1 MTTYKELFGK
11 FVQNLSSDPTS
22 TDAEGQIWYNS
33 TSGTFKTAL
42 GSYGAWAAGGNMNT
56 ARRIANGGVGTQT
69 AALAISGSSPGAG
82 AIAAVESY
90 NGTSWTTNP
99 VSVNTGRPD
108 GAASGTQTA
117 ALFFGGAPNYTN
129 TEKWNG
135 TTWTNNPTGL
145 NTGRSDL
152 AASGSGPST
161 ATITFGGYQYTVG
174 PVGLSES
181 WNGSVWTNTPSL
193 NTARDSLTGLGIQTA
208 ALAISGPTG
217 VGTESWNGSSWTASA
232 NVNTAR
238 YDAAAAGTQTSGLF
252 FGGGG
257 TAPGAPVTGAT
268 ELWNGTAWT
277 TNPNSLAT
285 ARRLLGGAGTQTVAI
300 GFGGFTDT
308 VETATTEEWTG
319 STLATRTITTS

>member
-1 MTTYKELFGK
+1 MTTFKEIRGTAIQ
-11 FVQNLSSDPTS
+11 VVSSDPS
-22 TDAEGQIWYNS
+22 NPEEGQIWYNS
-33 TSGTFKTAL
+33 SSGTLKGYQLANVN
-42 GSYGAWAAGGNMNT
+42 AWASGGNMNT

-161 ATITFGGYQYTVG
+161 ATIAFGGYQYTVG
-174 PVGLSES
+174 SVGVSES
-181 WNGSVWTNTPSL
+181 WNGSTWTNTPSL

-217 VGTESWNGSSWTASA
+217 VGTESWNGSAWTASA

-238 YDAAAAGTQTSGLF
+238 FDAGAAGTQTSGLF
-252 FGGGG
+252 FGGSAP
-257 TAPGAPVTGAT
+257 APGAVTGAT

-285 ARRLLGGAGTQTVAI
+285 ARRLLGGAGTQTAAI

-308 VETATTEEWTG
+308 VETAATEEWTG
-319 STLATRTITTS
+319 QALQTKTITVS